1 MPAFSLMSQPIL
13 PNVLSQLSTAFGSG
27 HPSLSSGRLRL
38 RYDGLA
44 EQLGVDP
51 HGKDALLSILG
62 RAGIQIESST
72 PLPMSLTGE
81 AGIQHLVTGK
91 LAGATMIIQG
101 IGVGGVATIEIE
113 AYETE
118 ALAVENR
125 EAALFLLADKIF
137 GGKNGA
143 ESLARYLAYTIEKRS
158 REQAKVVL
166 RGCANAVADYMAN

>member
-1 MPAFSLMSQPIL
+1 MPVL
-13 PNVLSQLSTAFGSG
+13 PLVLSQLSTAFGSG

-38 RYDGLA
+38 RYEGLA
-44 EQLGVDP
+44 EQLGVDAL
-51 HGKDALLSILG
+51 GKDPLLTVLAK
-62 RAGIQIESST
+62 AGIQIEST
-72 PLPMSLTGE
+72 NQLPLSLTGE

-101 IGVGGVATIEIE
+101 SGAGGVAVIEIE

-118 ALAVENR
+118 ALAAENR

-143 ESLARYLAYTIEKRS
+143 ESLARYLGYTIEKRS